1 MNDKTNNPKEVKWNK
16 EVQDKFK
23 LAISKMPFF
32 QRRIAEKMVTAKAE
46 AVSKEEGLSEVSE
59 KVLVLAF
66 FSEVPAPFKG
76 LMKNLLR
83 EAEIDYT
90 KYVNEK

>member
-1 MNDKTNNPKEVKWNK
+1 MEVKWNK

-32 QRRIAEKMVTAKAE
+32 QRRIAGKMVVEESE
-46 AVSKEEGLSEVSE
+46 AMVREEGLPEVSE

-66 FSEVPAPFKG
+66 FSKVPAPFKC

-90 KYVNEK
+90 KYVDEK

>member
-1 MNDKTNNPKEVKWNK
+1 MEVKWNK

-32 QRRIAEKMVTAKAE
+32 QRRIAEKMVTE
-46 AVSKEEGLSEVSE
+46 ASEAMVREEGLPEVSE

-66 FSEVPAPFKG
+66 FSKVPAPFKG
-76 LMKNLLR
+76 LMKDLLR

-90 KYVNEK
+90 KYVDEK